1 MPALV
6 TAMQKV
12 SLGQD
17 TDSISSSEA
26 TRSGA
31 DQVEPLKT
39 DSWAPTPAM
48 QKVEVAQDSAVT
60 DSSPTLTLPAD
71 DQVVPSNLQ
80 VFPVASAARQKEML
94 EQET

>member
-1 MPALV
+1 MPDLV
-6 TAMQKV
+6 TATQKV

-31 DQVEPLKT
+31 DQAEPLKT
-39 DSWAPTPAM
+39 DSCAPTPAM
-48 QKVEVAQDSAVT
+48 QKVELAQDNAVT
-60 DSSPTLTLPAD
+60 DSSPTLTLPTAD
-71 DQVVPSNLQ
+71 QAVPPKVQ
-80 VFPVASAARQKEML
+80 AFPVASAARQKEMA